1 MHDGKWIQPRHMSQ
15 EVFEKDYPGLD
26 LSGLDVH
33 CPGCREILKLTRKSI
48 NGRIGAW
55 CRRCN
60 RGVGP

>member
-1 MHDGKWIQPRHMSQ
+1 MRDGKWIQPRHMSQ
-15 EVFEKDYPGLD
+15 EAFEKDYPGLD
-26 LSGLDVH
+26 ISGLDVY
-33 CPGCREILKLTRKSI
+33 CPGCREFLKLTRKST

>member
-1 MHDGKWIQPRHMSQ
+1 MREGKWIQPRHMSQ
-15 EVFEKDYPGLD
+15 EAFEKDY
-26 LSGLDVH
+26 SALDVSELAVY
-33 CPGCREILKLTRKSI
+33 CPGCREFLRLSRKSA